1 MLPLEASKYKLKRTS
16 FERLAG
22 MGRNSIPVNIV
33 RELWADCGGFCQNPQ
48 CNKRLF
54 ATIDNEI
61 VNISNIAHIIG
72 YGQTGPR
79 TQHELAEYI
88 DKNGIDN
95 LIMLCLECHKI
106 IDQFEEKY
114 SVEQLHQW
122 KSEHYRKIA
131 RLFAIPQ
138 ISNERELLIMVN
150 DLLDMNHSIYK
161 EYGPFSNNML
171 YGESGDGIVIWR
183 KRCLDTIIPN
193 NQMII
198 GLIEKNKKYFSY
210 PWELYKEML
219 IYKIHADAFQN
230 NCLTDKKVNDYKLFP
245 QEFNYFVKTKLDIP
259 VNPLTQVESEELEYR
274 TNQIQTFIQRFL
286 NTHQCIYHL
295 EELNRATMHVEL
307 YDGRDL
313 KVFVTNTYIF
323 SEYTFEKVMATDPA
337 VDVIICSCPAGMYS
351 DSVKKLCIDKGIGLF
366 MLNEFMGAIWKEGKD
381 FLNFLLKQDRED
393 RIRALKNILPHTFN
407 HKVKLYVFGSYLRHK
422 VYNDIDIMIVYPDKS
437 EFSSVGEIEVFLN
450 KEIMRK
456 GKNAD
461 ISVVTESEFTK
472 IKFQHNNLTQF
483 YP

>member
-1 MLPLEASKYKLKRTS
+1 
-16 FERLAG
+16 
-22 MGRNSIPVNIV
+22 MGRDSIPLNTV
-33 RELWADCGGFCQNPQ
+33 RTLWADCGGFCQNPH

-54 ATIDNEI
+54 VNIDNAQ

-72 YGQTGPR
+72 YGQSGPR
-79 TQHELAEYI
+79 TQHDLVEYI

-106 IDQFEEKY
+106 IDQLEEKY
-114 SVEQLHQW
+114 PVHQLRQW
-122 KSEHYRKIA
+122 KLEHCNKIA
-131 RLFAIPQ
+131 GLFAIPK

-150 DLLDMNHSIYK
+150 DLLDMNYSIYK

-171 YGESGDGIVIWR
+171 YGESGDGIVVWR

-198 GLIEKNKKYFSY
+198 GLIENNKKYFSY
-210 PWELYKEML
+210 PWELYREML
-219 IYKIHADAFQN
+219 IYKIHADAFQD

-245 QEFNYFVKTKLDIP
+245 QEFNYFVKTKLGISVDP
-259 VNPLTQVESEELEYR
+259 PSQVDREELDYR

-286 NTHQCIYHL
+286 SSHQCIHHL

-366 MLNEFMGAIWKEGKD
+366 MLNEFMGAIWKDGAD

-393 RIRALKNILPHTFN
+393 RIRSLKNILPHNFN
-407 HKVKLYVFGSYLRHK
+407 NKVKLYVFRSYLRHK
-422 VYNDIDIMIVYPDKS
+422 TYNDIDIMIVYSDNTKL
-437 EFSSVGEIEVFLN
+437 SSVGETEDLIV

-456 GKNAD
+456 GNKAD
-461 ISVVTESEFTK
+461 ISVVSESEFSK
-472 IKFQHNNLTQF
+472 INFKYNNLTQF

>member
-1 MLPLEASKYKLKRTS
+1 
-16 FERLAG
+16 
-22 MGRNSIPVNIV
+22 MGRDSIPVNIV

-54 ATIDNEI
+54 ATIDNET

-106 IDQFEEKY
+106 IDQLEEKY
-114 SVEQLHQW
+114 PVEQLHQW
-122 KSEHYRKIA
+122 KSEHSKKIA
-131 RLFAIPQ
+131 GLFAIPQ
-138 ISNERELLIMVN
+138 ISNERELLIMVS

-171 YGESGDGIVIWR
+171 NGESGDGIVIWR

-198 GLIEKNKKYFSY
+198 GLIEKNKRHFSY
-210 PWELYKEML
+210 PWELYREML
-219 IYKIHADAFQN
+219 IYKIHADAFQD

-245 QEFNYFVKTKLDIP
+245 QEFNYFVKTKLGVP
-259 VNPLTQVESEELEYR
+259 VNPPTQVEREELEYR

-286 NTHQCIYHL
+286 GSHGSIHHL

-313 KVFVTNTYIF
+313 KVFVTNTYVF
-323 SEYTFEKVMATDPA
+323 SEYTLEKVLATDPA
-337 VDVIICSCPAGMYS
+337 VDAIICSCPAGMYS
-351 DSVKKLCIDKGIGLF
+351 DSVKKLCIESGIGLF
-366 MLNEFMGAIWKEGKD
+366 MLNEFMGAIRKEGDD

-393 RIRALKNILPHTFN
+393 RIENLKNILPYNFN
-407 HKVKLYVFGSYLRHK
+407 HKVKLYIFGSYIRHK
-422 VYNDIDIMIVYPDKS
+422 IYNDIDIMIVYPDTS
-437 EFSSVGEIEVFLN
+437 DLGIIHEIE
-450 KEIMRK
+450 EIICRAILQK

-461 ISVVTESEFTK
+461 ITIVSESEFSG
-472 IKFQHNNLTQF
+472 IRFRHNNLTQF